1 MVMLAVMTVL
11 VDVDVPGRP
20 VPAPRPR
27 VHAGGA
33 HYPKRYTDAKEDLQ
47 RFFLVDLVNR
57 RLRQR
62 YEGAVR
68 VDVTFAVDRRGDV
81 DNLAKTVLDALNGVV
96 LVDDR
101 QVVDLHA
108 KLVPARG
115 SPGLHCKVETVGS

>member
-1 MVMLAVMTVL
+1 MLSVMTVL
-11 VDVDVPGRP
+11 VDVDVPGAP

-27 VHAGGA
+27 VTSRGTFL
-33 HYPKRYTDAKEDLQ
+33 PKRYTDAVEDL
-47 RFFLVDLVNR
+47 RLRFLVELRRR

-62 YEGAVR
+62 YDGPVK
-68 VDVTFAVDRRGDV
+68 VDVTFATTKGDV

-101 QVVDLHA
+101 QVLDLHA

-115 SPGLHCKVETVGS
+115 SPSARIKVETLGS